1 MSTIFAFVKLF
12 ENRGYAEN
20 FVNGKLFM
28 NTIRSFKEY
37 KDESG
42 ELRGDEYEGI
52 VALYQPDKVGEI
64 KFGGH
69 TIAASDLAAPMPIV
83 VRGNHLL
90 DHNVFCICSLNSR
103 GHDTVSAETL
113 SEFKR
118 TLELHESCFGL
129 GKFCVV
135 ILNASEFIERCK
147 SAVEK
152 LNFNGNLGLVDYFN
166 EHEFH
171 GNMPEDKLGYQKRSL
186 FSNQCEYRI
195 KIDTNRSIPGI
206 YFLDVG
212 DLSDIAV
219 ITTPQEFNEQLE
231 LKLPDG
237 SHA

>member
-12 ENRGYAEN
+12 ENREYAED
-20 FVNGKLFM
+20 FVDGKLFM

-52 VALYQPDKVGEI
+52 VALYQPDKLGEI
-64 KFGGH
+64 RFDEH
-69 TIAASDLAAPMPIV
+69 VIPASDLAAPIV
-83 VRGNHLL
+83 VHGDHLL
-90 DHNVFCICSLNSR
+90 SHNVFCIYSLNSR
-103 GHDTVSAETL
+103 GHETVSAETL
-113 SEFKR
+113 SDFKR
-118 TLELHESCFGL
+118 TLELHDSCFGL

-135 ILNASEFIERCK
+135 ILNASQFIERCK
-147 SAVEK
+147 AAIEK
-152 LNFNGNLGLVDYFN
+152 LNVNGNLGLVDYFD

-171 GNMPEDKLGYQKRSL
+171 GSMPEEKLGYQKRSL
-186 FSNQCEYRI
+186 FSHQREYRV
-195 KIDTNRSIPGI
+195 KIDTARPEPSPYI
-206 YFLDVG
+206 LEVG

-219 ITTPQEFNEQLE
+219 ITTPKEFNSQLE